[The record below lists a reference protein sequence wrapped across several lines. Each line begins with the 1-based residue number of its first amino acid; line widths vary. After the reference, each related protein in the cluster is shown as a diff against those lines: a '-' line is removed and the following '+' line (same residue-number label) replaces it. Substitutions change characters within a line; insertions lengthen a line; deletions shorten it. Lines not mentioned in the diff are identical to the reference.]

1 MNWIAELAN
10 KARKEAAKNESSPK
24 VQSDRCFVQTMGVS
38 P

>member
-1 MNWIAELAN
+1 MDWIVNLT
-10 KARKEAAKNESSPK
+10 KAKKEEAKNESSPK